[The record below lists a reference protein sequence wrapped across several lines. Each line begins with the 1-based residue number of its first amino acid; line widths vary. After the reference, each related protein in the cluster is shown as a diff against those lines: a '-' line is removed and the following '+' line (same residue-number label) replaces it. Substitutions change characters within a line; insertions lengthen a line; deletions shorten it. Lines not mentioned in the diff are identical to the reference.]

1 MSERARQ
8 RVGGACLCLGLAV
21 TMFLL
26 ILTALHAVGT
36 DGGLYYREQMRADVL
51 PLAGISDSD
60 LRMLDGALA
69 AYLGGNT
76 AKLLPDGAHAAS
88 VRVWGE
94 TRPAFN
100 EKEMT
105 HMRDCLGLF
114 ALLRKVRARL
124 VPWAVLLTVLG
135 ARLVANR
142 RRIRRIAWLSPLI
155 LLVPLGAF
163 AAWAALDF
171 DAAFT
176 FFHRLLF
183 RNDLWLLDPRTDLLI
198 RICPA
203 GMFMHMGAH
212 IGLMA
217 LAALTGVPLV
227 AALLTIIRPRGRR
240 EAVNTWNNPAMR
252 RASAQK
258 RITFGKTDMR

>member
-8 RVGGACLCLGLAV
+8 RAGSACLCLGLAV
-21 TMFLL
+21 TMFIL

-36 DGGLYYREQMRADVL
+36 DDGLYYREQMRADVL
-51 PLAGISDSD
+51 PLAGISDGD
-60 LRMLDGALA
+60 LRALDEAMAAWLA
-69 AYLGGNT
+69 GDRT
-76 AKLLPDGAHAAS
+76 KLAPDGERALPMA
-88 VRVWGE
+88 VLGE

-100 EKEMT
+100 DREMA
-105 HMRDCLGLF
+105 HMRDCFDLF

-171 DAAFT
+171 GAAFT

-203 GMFMHMGAH
+203 GMFMHMGAR

-217 LAALTGVPLV
+217 LAALLGVPLV
-227 AALLTIIRPRGRR
+227 VALLTIIRPRGRR